1 MKKLFIWYNLF
12 IWIILLFAQCNKSK
26 LQAPAPFYINVPAVS
41 VNTVSGQ
48 GTAHHKITDIWVY
61 ENGQFKG
68 VYPVGRNIPFE
79 APSAKIKF
87 FAGIKKDGLSAVHII
102 YPFYAS
108 VDIDTN
114 AAINQII
121 YRPLSFS
128 YKNGIYFK
136 WIEDFENFGGTG
148 GITITKGTG
157 SDTNVVILDKSTN
170 PSADVFEGNK
180 CMLMAL
186 DAVHPYAYLT
196 SANTYTL
203 SYNGTYLEMNYK
215 CNQLFEVGLYSG
227 VLIKSVI
234 SLVSTAGEWNKIYID
249 LTPYLATMGGTATN
263 NSIGIYFKAYKAND
277 VTQTQVLIDNI
288 KLISY

>member
-1 MKKLFIWYNLF
+1 MKRILICAHLFVG
-12 IWIILLFAQCNKSK
+12 IILLFAQCTKSK
-26 LQAPAPFYINVPAVS
+26 LQAPAPFYVNVPAVS
-41 VNTVSGQ
+41 VHTVSGQ
-48 GTAHHKITDIWVY
+48 GTNQHKITDIWVY

-79 APSAKIKF
+79 APSARIKF
-87 FAGIKKDGLSAVHII
+87 FAGIKKDGLSAVRII
-102 YPFYAS
+102 YPFYAP
-108 VDIDTN
+108 VDIDTS
-114 AAINQII
+114 AEVNQII

-136 WIEDFENFGGTG
+136 WIEDFENFGGIG

-170 PSADVFEGNK
+170 PSADVLEGNK
-180 CMLMAL
+180 CMLIAL
-186 DAVHPYAYLT
+186 DAAHPYAYLT

-215 CNQLFEVGLYSG
+215 CNQLFELGLYSG
-227 VLIKSVI
+227 ALIKSVI
-234 SLVSTAGEWNKIYID
+234 SLVSTSGEWNKIYID
-249 LTPYLATMGGTATN
+249 LTPYLSTMGGTATN
-263 NSIGIYFKAYKAND
+263 NSIGIYFKVHKAND
-277 VTQTQVLIDNI
+277 VAQPQVLIDNI